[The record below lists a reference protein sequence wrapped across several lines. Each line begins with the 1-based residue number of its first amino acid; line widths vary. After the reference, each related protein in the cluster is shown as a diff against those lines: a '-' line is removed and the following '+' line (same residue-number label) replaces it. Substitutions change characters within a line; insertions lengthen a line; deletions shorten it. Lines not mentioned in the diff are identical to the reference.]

1 MDEVAAKL
9 DLIADLLSRRLELE
23 ERREADNVVQ
33 RRLAEERMREFKLD
47 MPKIEMPAIDSRH
60 EAAVERIEHV
70 AEETNRE
77 RREFQSALLSEIR
90 RHNDLIEQ
98 LLKNR

>member
-23 ERREADNVVQ
+23 ERREADAKVQ
-33 RRLAEERMREFKLD
+33 RIQAEERLRDFKLD
-47 MPKIEMPAIDSRH
+47 MPKIEMSAIDSRH
-60 EAAVERIEHV
+60 EAAMERIAHE